1 MCDDMKT
8 QTDTDMTTAVQN
20 IVEKDRNGRT
30 EFVVL
35 QDTIVAPMD
44 KDEAQILIR
53 ANIHHNTA
61 SYKLKALHELIT
73 QKHFFLGKGW
83 HIGFR
88 WARIKDDYFFDLVIG
103 PVDSA
108 GRFRRRV
115 YKVGYLPLAQAEG
128 VARVIRRW
136 LSRSQPVAR

>member
-1 MCDDMKT
+1 MYDDMKT
-8 QTDTDMTTAVQN
+8 QTDTTMTTTVQN
-20 IVEKDRNGRT
+20 IMEKDRNGRT

-44 KDEAQILIR
+44 KDEAQTLIR
-53 ANIHHNTA
+53 ANIHHSTA
-61 SYKLKALHELIT
+61 SYKIKALHELIT

-83 HIGFR
+83 RVGFR
-88 WARIKDDYFFDLVIG
+88 WSRVHSGYFFDLIVG
-103 PVDSA
+103 PADGA
-108 GRFRRRV
+108 GRFRKEV
-115 YKVGYLPLAQAEG
+115 YKIAYLPPAQAEG

>member
-1 MCDDMKT
+1 MKT
-8 QTDTDMTTAVQN
+8 QTHTTMTTAVQN
-20 IVEKDRNGRT
+20 IMEKDRDGRT

-35 QDTIVAPMD
+35 QDTIVAPMS
-44 KDEAQILIR
+44 KDEALALIK

-61 SYKLKALHELIT
+61 WYKLQALQELLT

-88 WARIKDDYFFDLVIG
+88 WARIKDDYFFHLIIG
-103 PVDSA
+103 PVDGA
-108 GRFRRRV
+108 GRFRKRV
-115 YKVGYLPLAQAEG
+115 CEIGYLPLAQAAG